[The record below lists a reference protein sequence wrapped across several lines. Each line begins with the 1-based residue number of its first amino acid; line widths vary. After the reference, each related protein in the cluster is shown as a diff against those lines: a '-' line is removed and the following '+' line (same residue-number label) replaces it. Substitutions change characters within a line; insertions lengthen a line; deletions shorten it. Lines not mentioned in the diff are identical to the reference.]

1 LPGHAEIGWYFLRKD
16 VEWDVFG
23 ELEQI
28 AEPMDRGPDL
38 QVSLSRGKNA
48 NQEAMIASFHLW
60 QEFKM
65 HRAVSVDGAAVVL
78 PTRLE

>member
-1 LPGHAEIGWYFLRKD
+1 MCLGSLNRLPSQW
-16 VEWDVFG
+16 
-23 ELEQI
+23 
-28 AEPMDRGPDL
+28 DRGPDL

-65 HRAVSVDGAAVVL
+65 HCAVSVDGAAVVL